1 MIDKPPFDDEYIRL
15 HARPGEEWE
24 DARLRL
30 TLQHRRRH
38 APGPAC
44 RACAERIVY
53 MRGLGES
60 TRKHAKALLERVDQT
75 LIVLDRYTY
84 AIEAQAYL
92 KVCRSLKLIPEQELL
107 EMEKKAYS
115 CRRKAELEIEA
126 LLVRGPR

>member
-30 TLQHRRRH
+30 TLQHRRRL

-44 RACAERIVY
+44 RACAERIAY
-53 MRGLGES
+53 MKGLGES
-60 TRKHAKALLERVDQT
+60 TRKHAMALLERVDKT
-75 LIVLDRYTY
+75 LIVMDRYTY

-92 KVCRSLKLIPEQELL
+92 KVCRSLKLMSDQELL
-107 EMEKKAYS
+107 EMDQKAFN
-115 CRRKAELEIEA
+115 CRRKAELEIQG
-126 LLVRGPR
+126 LLMTRRR